1 MRTARRR
8 TPDGG
13 TSLAG
18 MSVARKPRLLV
29 LNQYYWPGI
38 EATAQLLTELCE
50 ALAEDMDVT
59 VVTGVLHGHEDEP
72 RRAVRGGV
80 EIVRV
85 ASTSFE
91 RSKLLARGANYSS
104 YLAAALLRS
113 IRGPRPDVV
122 LCMTDPP
129 IVADIALLAA
139 RRFRAPL
146 VVISQDVFPEIA
158 VQLKRLENP
167 LLMSLLRGLV
177 GLYLRRADRI
187 VAIGDTMRR
196 RLEEKGARPERLR
209 VIPNWI
215 DTQRLGPLDKANPWA
230 CNIGL
235 DTKFVVMH
243 SGNVGHAQDLDSL
256 VRAATFLRDL
266 DDLQIMIIGTG
277 ARHAELVAL
286 AKLLDVEQV
295 RFLYYQS
302 RGVLPQ
308 SLSAADV
315 HVVGLAP
322 GLAGYVVPSRLYGI
336 LAVGRPVIVAADPES
351 ETAQVVESIGCGIV
365 VPSAR
370 PELLARAIRDAHD
383 GRYDLVA
390 MGARGREWVERE
402 ADRSVAVGRYRDLL
416 RELAPS

>member
-1 MRTARRR
+1 
-8 TPDGG
+8 
-13 TSLAG
+13 
-18 MSVARKPRLLV
+18 MSGRRKPRLLV
-29 LNQYYWPGI
+29 LNQYYWPGV

-50 ALAEDMDVT
+50 ALAEDLDVT
-59 VVTGVLHGHEDEP
+59 VVTGQLHGQEEQPH
-72 RRAVRGGV
+72 RSVRNGV

-85 ASTSFE
+85 PSTSFE
-91 RSKLLARGANYSS
+91 RSKLFARASNYAT
-104 YLAAALLRS
+104 YLTSALVRGLRG
-113 IRGPRPDVV
+113 RRPDVV

-129 IVADIALLAA
+129 IVANIALLVA
-139 RRFRAPL
+139 RRFRVPV

-167 LLMSLLRGLV
+167 VVMSLLRGLV

-196 RLEEKGARPERLR
+196 RLEEKGAPAERML

-215 DTQRLGPLDKANPWA
+215 DTTRLAPLDKSNHWSRSW
-230 CNIGL
+230 GV
-235 DTKFVVMH
+235 DEKFVVMH

-256 VRAATFLRDL
+256 IRAATFLRDL
-266 DDLQIMIIGTG
+266 DDLLIMIIGMG

-286 AKLLDVEQV
+286 AELHEVDQV
-295 RFLYYQS
+295 QFLYYQS
-302 RGVLPQ
+302 RAVLPQ

-315 HVVGLAP
+315 HVVGLAA

-351 ETAQVVESIGCGIV
+351 ETAQLVTEVGCGIV
-365 VPSAR
+365 VPPGR

-383 GRYDLVA
+383 GRYDLEA

-402 ADRSVAVGRYRDLL
+402 ADRSVAVRRYRDLL
-416 RELAPS
+416 LELAS

>member
-1 MRTARRR
+1 MSR
-8 TPDGG
+8 
-13 TSLAG
+13 AG
-18 MSVARKPRLLV
+18 KPRVLV

-50 ALAEDMDVT
+50 ALAKDMEVK
-59 VVTGVLHGHEDEP
+59 VVTGVLHGHEELL
-72 RRAVRGGV
+72 RRVSHNGV

-85 ASTSFE
+85 PSTSFE
-91 RSKLLARGANYSS
+91 RSKILARASNYAS
-104 YLAAALLRS
+104 YLTNALLWAT
-113 IRGPRPDVV
+113 RGRRPDVV

-129 IVADIALLAA
+129 IVANIALLVA
-139 RRFRAPL
+139 RRYRAPL

-158 VQLKRLENP
+158 VQLKRLQNP
-167 LLMSLLRGLV
+167 VLMSLLRGLV

-187 VAIGDTMRR
+187 VAIGEAMRT
-196 RLEEKGARPERLR
+196 RLEEKGAHPDRLR
-209 VIPNWI
+209 VIPNWV
-215 DTQRLGPLDKANPWA
+215 DTKRLGPLDKANPWA
-230 CNIGL
+230 RNSGL
-235 DTKFVVMH
+235 DKKFVVMH

-266 DDLQIMIIGTG
+266 DDLRIVIIGTG
-277 ARHAELVAL
+277 ARHSELVAL
-286 AKLLDVEQV
+286 VELLAVEQV
-295 RFLYYQS
+295 QFLYYQS

-336 LAVGRPVIVAADPES
+336 LAVARPVIVAADAES
-351 ETAQVVESIGCGIV
+351 ETAQVVERVGCGVV
-365 VPSAR
+365 VPPGR

-383 GRYDLVA
+383 GRYDLAA

-402 ADRSVAVGRYRDLL
+402 GDRSVAVRRYRDLL
-416 RELAPS
+416 LELART

>member
-1 MRTARRR
+1 
-8 TPDGG
+8 
-13 TSLAG
+13 
-18 MSVARKPRLLV
+18 MSGRRKPRLLV
-29 LNQYYWPGI
+29 LNQYYWPGV

-50 ALAEDMDVT
+50 ALTEDLDVK
-59 VVTGVLHGHEDEP
+59 VVTGQLHGQEEEP
-72 RRAVRGGV
+72 HRSVRNGV

-85 ASTSFE
+85 PSTSFE
-91 RSKLLARGANYSS
+91 RSKLFARASNYAT
-104 YLAAALLRS
+104 YLTSALLRGLGG
-113 IRGPRPDVV
+113 RRPDVV

-129 IVADIALLAA
+129 IVANVALVVA
-139 RRFRAPL
+139 RRFRVPL

-167 LLMSLLRGLV
+167 VVMSLLRGLV

-196 RLEEKGARPERLR
+196 RLEEKGAPAERML

-215 DTQRLGPLDKANPWA
+215 DTKRLGPLDKSNHWSRSW
-230 CNIGL
+230 GV
-235 DTKFVVMH
+235 DEKFVVMH

-256 VRAATFLRDL
+256 IRAGTFLRDL
-266 DDLQIMIIGTG
+266 DDLLIMIIGMG
-277 ARHAELVAL
+277 ARHTELVAL
-286 AKLLDVEQV
+286 AELHEVDQV
-295 RFLYYQS
+295 QFLYYQS
-302 RGVLPQ
+302 RAVLPQ

-315 HVVGLAP
+315 HVVGLAS

-336 LAVGRPVIVAADPES
+336 LAVGRPLIVAADAES
-351 ETAQVVESIGCGIV
+351 ETAQLVTDVGCGIV
-365 VPSAR
+365 VPPGR

-383 GRYDLVA
+383 GKYDLEA

-416 RELAPS
+416 LGLAS